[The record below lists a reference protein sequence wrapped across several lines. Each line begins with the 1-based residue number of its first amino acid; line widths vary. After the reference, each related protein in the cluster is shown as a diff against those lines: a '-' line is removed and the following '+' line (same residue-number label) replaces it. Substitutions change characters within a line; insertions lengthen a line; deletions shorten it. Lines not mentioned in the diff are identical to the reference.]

1 MTTMKNKIFF
11 FSLFCLLVI
20 KIDGWYEIINLSID
34 FVIDIIE
41 NLISGQSGICLWL
54 AVK

>member
-1 MTTMKNKIFF
+1 MKIH
-11 FSLFCLLVI
+11 
-20 KIDGWYEIINLSID
+20 GWYEIINLWID
-34 FVIDIIE
+34 FMIDMIE